1 MVLALI
7 LTFTAFWVWRHS
19 IFLVLVCSGSTK
31 SVTPVGHHFL
41 KGLSFFKGLAE
52 ISDHISVQF
61 HLLCANAV
69 LINYLLQP
77 QRTLLTY
84 VGT

>member
-7 LTFTAFWVWRHS
+7 LTFTVFWVWRHS
-19 IFLVLVCSGSTK
+19 IFLVQVFTGSTK
-31 SVTPVGHHFL
+31 SVTPVSHHFL
-41 KGLSFFKGLAE
+41 KGLNFFNGLAE
-52 ISDHISVQF
+52 ISDHISLQF
-61 HLLCANAV
+61 HLLCANTV
-69 LINYLLQP
+69 LIKLLLQP